1 MSMLTGGRASGKGNE
16 GVSVSTAGSPVM
28 VVVFEDQVSPSLAR
42 SALKNRWSVLDGRK
56 RKGLLREIMFA
67 QPKALILQIPETV
80 GVAEAMIERL
90 AQHWVPMVLM
100 GIGGERRESEVRRAG
115 IDCLLPSTAG
125 QEMIESTV
133 GAMNANVKEVRN

>member
-1 MSMLTGGRASGKGNE
+1 
-16 GVSVSTAGSPVM
+16 M
-28 VVVFEDQVSPSLAR
+28 VVVFEDEVKPSLAR
-42 SALKNRWSVLDGRK
+42 SALKNRWSVMDGRK

-100 GIGGERRESEVRRAG
+100 GIGGERRESRVRQAG
-115 IDCLLPSTAG
+115 IDCLLPGNAG
-125 QEMIESTV
+125 ADVIESTV
-133 GAMNANVKEVRN
+133 VAMNASAKEARA